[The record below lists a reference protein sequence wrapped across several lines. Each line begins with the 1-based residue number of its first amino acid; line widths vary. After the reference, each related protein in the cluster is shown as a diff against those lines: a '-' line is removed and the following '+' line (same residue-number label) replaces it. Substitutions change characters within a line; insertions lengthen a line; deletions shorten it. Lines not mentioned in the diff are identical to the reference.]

1 MLGPLVFF
9 LTLNL
14 TWNPDS
20 LITSQFASC
29 FALTAF
35 YFNLFLVVFLLLFV
49 LFCNI
54 LLLVLNFFS
63 HCYNYRRSS
72 TGTCAFEP
80 LSVHFVFCSNSEPD
94 KLKLI
99 HNHHDYTIIINF
111 VSLQII
117 ALPHA
122 LYTGPIDLPL
132 IDKRFLS
139 NLKVVPML
147 AHASQCQPLSFQT
160 IWLQECQRTDEA
172 KRGIAFV
179 ASFGGA
185 NYYVSYFNV
194 VETNLKLMN
203 CCNTSVVF
211 DKNYSLMCLSLR
223 TFAQGMTMFLISKQN
238 ITVCSV
244 VGVVL

>member
-1 MLGPLVFF
+1 M
-9 LTLNL
+9 
-14 TWNPDS
+14 
-20 LITSQFASC
+20 
-29 FALTAF
+29 AF
-35 YFNLFLVVFLLLFV
+35 YYNLFLVVFLLLFV

-72 TGTCAFEP
+72 TSTCAFEP

-139 NLKVVPML
+139 NLKVVLACWHML
-147 AHASQCQPLSFQT
+147 VNVSHCPSKPSDCKSANGQT
-160 IWLQECQRTDEA
+160 
-172 KRGIAFV
+172 KRR
-179 ASFGGA
+179 
-185 NYYVSYFNV
+185 
-194 VETNLKLMN
+194 EK
-203 CCNTSVVF
+203 
-211 DKNYSLMCLSLR
+211 
-223 TFAQGMTMFLISKQN
+223 
-238 ITVCSV
+238 
-244 VGVVL
+244 